1 MRCLLAFA
9 LTASVAAVAFDAGEM
24 SLNLTMSQTVSSLTI
39 AAPDLASGR
48 FEMAFARGSFAL
60 GDVSLRA
67 RLVSAGAAAPFDTL
81 TTARAPHTTRVTTR
95 RPTRRHHRR
104 HGARHGS
111 LDSHVDRILLLESPG

>member
-24 SLNLTMSQTVSSLTI
+24 SLNLTTSQTVSSLTI

-81 TTARAPHTTRVTTR
+81 TTARAPHIAPITPLPAGDLAAALV
-95 RPTRRHHRR
+95 PLS
-104 HGARHGS
+104 GNA
-111 LDSHVDRILLLESPG
+111 PGLAP